1 MSEINSR
8 KEKIMYYHI
17 LIEVNEKISNKNDY
31 LEYCVFDLELED
43 VLKRIYIPYLQKES
57 FIFSGYRLSYE
68 NIRRLMV
75 SKTSEDSKKVL
86 SKELA
91 LMSPGVLMILNERDC
106 LFENEMDATYEV
118 EEEAKRI
125 IKERDK

>member
-1 MSEINSR
+1 
-8 KEKIMYYHI
+8 MYYHI